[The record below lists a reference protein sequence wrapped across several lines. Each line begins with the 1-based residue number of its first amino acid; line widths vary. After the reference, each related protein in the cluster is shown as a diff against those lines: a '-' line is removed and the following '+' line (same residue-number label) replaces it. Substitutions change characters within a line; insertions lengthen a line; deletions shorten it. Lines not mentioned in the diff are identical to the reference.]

1 MDYSHLFLSALL
13 LIAIV
18 AAGVLIYKYAS
29 FKARLPLLVQEEFGL
44 WKQRAE
50 FEMQEKVRSRFQ
62 EWRDKEGQTIFAN
75 AQREA
80 LVTAHHLF
88 KDWCENELE
97 ALRKEQRE
105 IATREATALLRDW
118 KSEQERTIRQDAIQR
133 SQAVTVGKITEHL
146 VPHLPN
152 FNYNP
157 KDVRFIG
164 SPVDFIIFDGLNNE
178 EENQIREVVFVEIKT
193 GMSALTKRE
202 RLVRDAIKAGRV
214 KWIEWNSNRELQQ
227 GNTGLFE

>member
-1 MDYSHLFLSALL
+1 MDYSQLILSALL
-13 LIAIV
+13 FIAVV
-18 AAGVLIYKYAS
+18 AAGVFIYRYAS
-29 FKARLPLLVQEEFGL
+29 LNAQLPMLVQDEFAT

-50 FEMQEKVRSRFQ
+50 FEMQEKLRSRFQ
-62 EWRDKEGQTIFAN
+62 EWRDKEGQSIHAN

-80 LVTAHHLF
+80 LVTAHNLF

-97 ALRKEQRE
+97 TLRKEQRE
-105 IATREATALLRDW
+105 IAVREATAMLRDW

-133 SQAVTVGKITEHL
+133 SQAVTFGKITEHL

-178 EENQIREVVFVEIKT
+178 EESQISEVVFVEIKT

-202 RLVRDAIKAGRV
+202 RMVRDAVKAGRV
-214 KWIEWNSNRELQQ
+214 KWVEWNSNRELQQ